1 MSVPLDVTVG
11 GVDLRSPVILAS
23 GCAGYGAEWNG
34 LVDWDAVGAVALKGV
49 SRNPWP
55 GNEPHRVAE
64 APAGLINAIGLEN
77 VGLDVFRAE
86 KLPALA
92 DFAPRV
98 VVNVIGRSREEYREV
113 VEALDEEPRVD
124 AVELNVSCP
133 NVTGGGMAFGA
144 NAEGLRSLV
153 RDCRDAT
160 AKPLWVKLAPLVS
173 DVVPCA
179 RAALAGG
186 ADALTVANTVPA
198 MAIDVEARRPVLG
211 NVYGGLSGPAIRPA
225 AVYRVF
231 QVARAVDLPVIGMG
245 GIWNASDALEFILA
259 GASAVAIGTALYAD
273 PAVGH
278 RVLAGLRDYLER
290 HRLATITDLIG
301 SLELH

>member
-211 NVYGGLSGPAIRPA
+211 NVYGGLSGPAIRPVILRLVHRIYAETKAHIVASGGVDGWEA
-225 AVYRVF
+225 AAAYVLAG
-231 QVARAVDLPVIGMG
+231 ARAVTLGTVLFQNP
-245 GIWNASDALEFILA
+245 NAPREVADGLA
-259 GASAVAIGTALYAD
+259 AW
-273 PAVGH
+273 
-278 RVLAGLRDYLER
+278 LER
-290 HRLATITDLIG
+290 HGFADLSAAVG
-301 SLELH
+301 ALQQ